1 MMNNRDIWRHNSFR
15 GHAGMMKKQA
25 LAIIDSKTT
34 TEQAKDIARDI
45 WALAHQLVTALK
57 ERNPS

>member
-1 MMNNRDIWRHNSFR
+1 MKKEDIWRHNSFL
-15 GHAGMMKKQA
+15 GHAAMMKKQA

-34 TEQAKDIARDI
+34 TEKSKDHARNI
-45 WALAHQLVTALK
+45 WWLADQLATSLK

>member
-1 MMNNRDIWRHNSFR
+1 MDHKDIWRHNSFL
-15 GHAGMMKKQA
+15 GHAAMMKKQA

-34 TEQAKDIARDI
+34 TERAKGHAQNI
-45 WALAHQLVTALK
+45 WWLADQLAVALK